1 MATRNFVPRAN
12 GEGSIG
18 KAKKRWG
25 AAFFDKLFVK
35 SIEGIEN
42 IFASL
47 GVRYSIEPNG
57 YVCFGTLWGKFVLQ
71 WGTVITEG
79 ATGGKKVVLPLEVSR
94 NLTMVGTIQ
103 SSTTPTKIVAVDLGS
118 RTIYTSDTSGVLS
131 GATVRWLHLGIV

>member
-1 MATRNFVPRAN
+1 MATRNYVPRAN

-25 AAFFDKLFVK
+25 AAFFDKLFVN

-42 IFASL
+42 IFAAL
-47 GVRYSIEPNG
+47 GVQYSIEPNG
-57 YVCFGTLWGKFVLQ
+57 YVCFGNLFGKIVLQ
-71 WGTVITEG
+71 WGTVITDG
-79 ATGGKKVVLPLEVSR
+79 ATGGKKVVLPLEIRR

-103 SSTTPTKIVAVDLGS
+103 SSTTPTKVVAVDLGS

-131 GATVRWLHLGIV
+131 SATVRWLHLGKI